1 MIDPSLTKEDVE
13 KIDPGSVRQLVR
25 LAAGKW
31 YTGRIV
37 MRRGSRSCTLYFGE
51 GRITHA
57 KTNNP
62 DHRLGEILRT
72 EFGLDERPIQVAIQ
86 IGRMHSEP
94 LGMVLLR
101 RGLIKPGELY
111 RSLVRQVEILLGD
124 AILWDSGICYLHPG
138 VMPEEDVVLLRIDPL
153 AILGPESERKPA
165 AHRER
170 PAPKGK
176 THAAPSEPKK
186 ASPAATPV
194 KPPPAATP
202 VKPPPAATPVKPPP
216 AAAPV
221 KPPPAAAPVKPPAA
235 APPPPPKVRED
246 RSAEA
251 VRTFIAEKKGV
262 DDHYGAL
269 GIAHTATPEEV
280 RDAYGRI
287 VRAWHPD
294 RLAALL
300 TGEEMNDLHGV
311 LARINAA
318 WTVLGNAQRR
328 ARYDQERK
336 DALTAAPKQAPQTAP
351 QEEAR
356 RLYNIGRQ
364 FIKEDRCAEAVEYLR
379 KSCQIDPSRSQ
390 AWFYLGAAN
399 FRVRRLRP
407 AEEALVKAIDLDGS
421 KVDYYLALCQVY
433 RRGRLF
439 ARALDMA
446 DRALRWEPENSAVL
460 KEKKAIR
467 DEIASGSGR

>member
-1 MIDPSLTKEDVE
+1 MIDPSLSKEDVE
-13 KIDPGSVRQLVR
+13 KIDPGSVRNLVR
-25 LAAGKW
+25 QAAEKS

-37 MRRGSRSCTLYFGE
+37 LRRGSRSCTLYLGE

-86 IGRMHSEP
+86 IGRIHGEP

-111 RSLVRQVEILLGD
+111 RSLVRQVEILLRD

-138 VMPEEDVVLLRIDPL
+138 VTPEEDVVLLRIDPL
-153 AILGPESERKPA
+153 AIIGPEPERKPA
-165 AHRER
+165 AHRAR

-176 THAAPSEPKK
+176 AHAAPTEPKK
-186 ASPAATPV
+186 APS
-194 KPPPAATP
+194 
-202 VKPPPAATPVKPPP
+202 P

-235 APPPPPKVRED
+235 PPPPKIREE
-246 RSAEA
+246 RSVEA
-251 VRTFIAEKKGV
+251 VRAFIAEKKGV
-262 DDHYGAL
+262 EDHYGAL
-269 GIAHTATPEEV
+269 GIAHTATPEEI
-280 RDAYGRI
+280 REAYGRM
-287 VRAWHPD
+287 VRSWHPD
-294 RLAALL
+294 RLAAVL
-300 TGEEMNDLHGV
+300 TEEEMSDLHGV

-318 WTVLGNAQRR
+318 WTALGNAQRR

-336 DALTAAPKQAPQTAP
+336 DALTVARKQAPRTAP

-356 RLYNIGRQ
+356 RMYTIGRQ

-399 FRVRRLRP
+399 FRIRRLRP

-433 RRGRLF
+433 RKGRLL

-446 DRALRWEPENSAVL
+446 DRALRWEPENPAVL
-460 KEKKAIR
+460 RERKAIR
-467 DEIASGSGR
+467 EEMSSGR